1 MYKRQYKD
9 PFISCMPTNI
19 YGENDNFDLNAS
31 HVIPAMIRK
40 FHEAKANKL
49 EEIILWGTGTPLREF
64 LYVDDLAAACV
75 FLMNNYEDEEQINI
89 GTGEEIS
96 IMDLAHVIKDIVGY
110 TGTLYFDNTK
120 PDGSLRKLLDSKKI
134 HELGWKHKT
143 NLLEGITASYK
154 WFIEKY

>member
-1 MYKRQYKD
+1 ML
-9 PFISCMPTNI
+9 PTNI

-75 FLMNNYEDEEQINI
+75 FLMNNYEDEEHINI

-154 WFIEKY
+154 WFLEKY

>member
-1 MYKRQYKD
+1 MAGAIMDK
-9 PFISCMPTNI
+9 IW
-19 YGENDNFDLNAS
+19 G
-31 HVIPAMIRK
+31 VIGMNNNNQS
-40 FHEAKANKL
+40 EA
-49 EEIILWGTGTPLREF
+49 EDIEDED
-64 LYVDDLAAACV
+64 YDVDTYD
-75 FLMNNYEDEEQINI
+75 NNYEDEEHINI

-154 WFIEKY
+154 WFLEKY